1 MEKSKIIVHHY
12 LKTKEGEYTT
22 TKVAEED
29 YLEGKQG
36 ETYTTTPKLDL
47 EEYSLEK
54 DTEGNYVIPQNAT
67 GIFKPGTQEVIYYYE
82 EKQVP
87 LTVHHYIEGTNENV
101 PLKNGVLLME
111 LDRKSVV

>member
-87 LTVHHYIEGTNENV
+87 ISPFVTISCATPPFFNGTFSFV
-101 PLKNGVLLME
+101 P
-111 LDRKSVV
+111 SI